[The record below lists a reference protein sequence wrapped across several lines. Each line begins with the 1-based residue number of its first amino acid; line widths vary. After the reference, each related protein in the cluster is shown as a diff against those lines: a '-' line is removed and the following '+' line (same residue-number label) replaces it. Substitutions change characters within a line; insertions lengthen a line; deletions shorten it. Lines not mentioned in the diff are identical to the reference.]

1 MSLVPRDTFLP
12 LDPPTEHAAPFTPS
26 RVGAGVR
33 AEDALRLVL
42 GGLLVFL
49 GGLSLGS
56 FTFHEVAGRGTGYFV
71 VAACL
76 AVVFTALAYYQFEA
90 CLALF
95 VGIVWMKIG
104 QTPSLA
110 TGVSSGTGK
119 TLYPVELAAL
129 FLLFIWGLR
138 RFGKGQGRLV
148 PTPINRPLMLYLAFS
163 VWTAI
168 NGALFWDPAV
178 AHYFAGLPGDG
189 HPAAQVV
196 MLEMG
201 LRVLSIGTFWMLA
214 SNLTDGRWLRR
225 ISVVFFVPGLLTCLS
240 FYHLAPSLAGNWPT
254 LLEVGLDCGLW
265 AWLLEP
271 VGRWRRLRPLA
282 VLLFAASVAHV
293 FFFNITWISG
303 WIALFVGLLM
313 IAWLKSRRLFAGLL
327 IGGVALVLVSL
338 PFLQTRVVQ
347 KVQTSGDLDRASM
360 ARGDVLYALHFPLG
374 VGPGNYRAY
383 NMYYGRPSVWN
394 TTGYT
399 SAHNFYGQS
408 LAEMGFVGLALTVF
422 WVAAGTLMLVR
433 FYRYSPPGSA
443 RTMILAIGGLWTGLS
458 VAACVGDYFIPVYYN
473 GGTVNMSTTIYGWIG
488 LGIAVALARSNG
500 ALAAKSAP
508 SPAVPAPIVASAFFP
523 HRMTR

>member
-12 LDPPTEHAAPFTPS
+12 LDAPAEQSAPFVPS
-26 RVGAGVR
+26 QVGEGVR
-33 AEDALRLVL
+33 AEDAVRLVV
-42 GGLLVFL
+42 GGLLVLLAGL
-49 GGLSLGS
+49 GLGS

-95 VGIVWMKIG
+95 VGVVWMSFG

-148 PTPINRPLMLYLAFS
+148 PTPMNRPLIIYLAFS

-178 AHYFAGLPGDG
+178 AHYFAGTPGDG
-189 HPAAQVV
+189 RTPPQVV
-196 MLEMG
+196 VLELG

-214 SNLTDGRWLRR
+214 SNLTHGNWLRR
-225 ISVVFFVPGLLTCLS
+225 ICLVFFLPGLLTCLS
-240 FYHLAPSLAGNWPT
+240 FYHLAPNLGGGWPT

-271 VGRWRRLRPLA
+271 VGKWQKLRPLA
-282 VLLFAASVAHV
+282 MLLFAASVVHV
-293 FFFNITWISG
+293 FLFNITWISG
-303 WIALFVGLLM
+303 WIALFVGLLA
-313 IAWLKSRRLFAGLL
+313 IAWLKSRKLFAGLL
-327 IGGVALVLVSL
+327 VGGVALVLMSL
-338 PFLQTRVVQ
+338 PFLQERVVH

-360 ARGDVLYALHFPLG
+360 VRGAVLYALHFPLG
-374 VGPGNYRAY
+374 IGPGNYRAY

-408 LAEMGFVGLALTVF
+408 LSEMGFVGLALTVF
-422 WVAAGTLMLVR
+422 WVITGVLMLAR
-433 FYRYSPPGSA
+433 FYRCSPPGFE
-443 RTMILAIGGLWTGLS
+443 RTMILAVGGLWTGLS

-473 GGTVNMSTTIYGWIG
+473 GGTINMSTTIYGWMG
-488 LGIAVALARSNG
+488 LGIAVALARRTG
-500 ALAAKSAP
+500 ALTAKAA
-508 SPAVPAPIVASAFFP
+508 PAPVPPASLTAASYFP

>member
-1 MSLVPRDTFLP
+1 MSLVPNDTFQP
-12 LDPPTEHAAPFTPS
+12 LEATAEHSAPWTPS
-26 RVGAGVR
+26 HVGAGLR
-33 AEDALRLVL
+33 AEDALRLAV

-49 GGLSLGS
+49 GGLGLGS

-90 CLALF
+90 CLLLF
-95 VGIVWMKIG
+95 VGVVWMSFG

-119 TLYPVELAAL
+119 TLYPVELFAL

-138 RFGKGQGRLV
+138 RFGNGQGRLV
-148 PTPINRPLMLYLAFS
+148 ATPMNRPLVVYLAFS

-178 AHYFAGLPGDG
+178 AHYFAGLPGG
-189 HPAAQVV
+189 GRTPPQVV
-196 MLEMG
+196 VLELG

-214 SNLTDGRWLRR
+214 SNLTSGTWLRR
-225 ISVVFFVPGLLTCLS
+225 ICFVFFVPGLLTCLS
-240 FYHLAPSLAGNWPT
+240 FYHLAPHLGGGWPT

-271 VGRWRRLRPLA
+271 HGPWQKLRPFA
-282 VLLFAASVAHV
+282 MALFAASVVHV

-303 WIALFVGLLM
+303 WIALFVGLGA
-313 IAWLKSRRLFAGLL
+313 IAWLKSRRLFTGLL
-327 IGGVALVLVSL
+327 IGGVFLVLVSL
-338 PFLQTRVVQ
+338 PFLQAQVVH

-374 VGPGNYRAY
+374 VGVGNYRAY

-408 LAEMGFVGLALTVF
+408 LSEMGFVGLALTVF
-422 WVAAGTLMLVR
+422 WVVAGTLMLVR
-433 FYRYSPPGSA
+433 FYRHSPPGFE

-473 GGTVNMSTTIYGWIG
+473 GGTMNMTTTIYGWMG
-488 LGIAVALARSNG
+488 LGIAVALARRTG
-500 ALAAKSAP
+500 ALEAQGK
-508 SPAVPAPIVASAFFP
+508 PAPAAPALPSASAYFP
-523 HRMTR
+523 RRMTR